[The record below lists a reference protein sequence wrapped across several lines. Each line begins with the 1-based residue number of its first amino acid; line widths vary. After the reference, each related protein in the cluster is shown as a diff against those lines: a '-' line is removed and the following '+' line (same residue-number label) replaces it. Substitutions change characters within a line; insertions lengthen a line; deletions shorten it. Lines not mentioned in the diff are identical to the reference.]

1 MIKKRDKIINSDI
14 DKASSN
20 DLNKDRKINNLS
32 FKGHFLELKKRII
45 FSISLLSLF
54 TILGF
59 IFHRWI
65 IALLLNQSFGINE
78 FTGGQPVFTNITE
91 FWSVV
96 MRVSILPFCGLNF
109 PQIKA

>member
-45 FSISLLSLF
+45 LSISLLSLF

-59 IFHRWI
+59 VFHRWI
-65 IALLLNQSFGINE
+65 IALLLNSENSAKWIWDLGFIGIH
-78 FTGGQPVFTNITE
+78 ISALI
-91 FWSVV
+91 SVYS
-96 MRVSILPFCGLNF
+96 MLIYFKRAWKPLID
-109 PQIKA
+109 K